1 MTQILGSRK
10 PFSYQIALAY
20 LTARVRTMKKII
32 KEQQK
37 ELKLLREEK
46 KLTDEN
52 LIMIEQRLNS
62 MHDKLCS
69 YTER

>member
-1 MTQILGSRK
+1 MPQILESRK

-20 LTARVRTMKKII
+20 LTARVRSMKKII
-32 KEQQK
+32 KEQKK
-37 ELKLLREEK
+37 ELELLREEK

-52 LIMIEQRLNS
+52 LIMIEQRINA

-69 YTER
+69 

>member
-1 MTQILGSRK
+1 MPQIKVSRK

-32 KEQQK
+32 KEQKK

-52 LIMIEQRLNS
+52 LIMIEQRINA
-62 MHDKLCS
+62 MHENLCS
-69 YTER
+69 